1 VTLLDPHRDRSG
13 TPTATIPNTG
23 NHPERP
29 ARRRPYVNLYLQ
41 RVRQEVLMVVDFTVV
56 RDPAAR
62 GWDHDLLDRPL
73 RLEVLSLLTCRT
85 EP

>member
-1 VTLLDPHRDRSG
+1 
-13 TPTATIPNTG
+13 
-23 NHPERP
+23 
-29 ARRRPYVNLYLQ
+29 
-41 RVRQEVLMVVDFTVV
+41 MVVDFTVV

>member
-1 VTLLDPHRDRSG
+1 LVAKPEADFVLQMAFPGPAPRVSVTNPQSHFLPDW
-13 TPTATIPNTG
+13 
-23 NHPERP
+23 
-29 ARRRPYVNLYLQ
+29 
-41 RVRQEVLMVVDFTVV
+41 VLMVVDFTVV
-56 RDPAAR
+56 RDPTAR